1 MHIHGPGQIRGT
13 IYHFC
18 RLGSGWIAQI
28 FRVFL
33 SFSQGF
39 SYHLLGNKAGPL
51 TGVDWQ
57 TGVAMSRSSRG
68 GPGVATRGA
77 AHGGR
82 LPLVDGGG
90 GGAARRAR
98 EQRREGGHL
107 VLDGRA
113 QGAGRGLRLRRLG
126 T

>member
-1 MHIHGPGQIRGT
+1 
-13 IYHFC
+13 
-18 RLGSGWIAQI
+18 
-28 FRVFL
+28 
-33 SFSQGF
+33 
-39 SYHLLGNKAGPL
+39 
-51 TGVDWQ
+51 
-57 TGVAMSRSSRG
+57 MSRSSRG

-98 EQRREGGHL
+98 EQGSEGGHL

-113 QGAGRGLRLRRLG
+113 QGAGRGLRLR
-126 T
+126 